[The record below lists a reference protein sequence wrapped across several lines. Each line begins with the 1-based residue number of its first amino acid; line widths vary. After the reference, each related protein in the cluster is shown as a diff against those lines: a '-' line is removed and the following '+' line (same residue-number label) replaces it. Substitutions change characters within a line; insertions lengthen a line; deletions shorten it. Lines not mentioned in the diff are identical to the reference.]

1 MLHIVAA
8 SRRRRV
14 CLDISNIADCRQIR
28 PSLCPSAAHGLLA
41 FPLDRWWW
49 LRSPNN
55 SNNARN
61 VNNNGNLN
69 NNNVNNN
76 NAVAPGFPLFMA
88 SCLANR
94 DGITCVVWLLPA
106 SPISDE
112 RNGNVR
118 FCSYYGLYAVRSEG
132 KPHVGMDET
141 WGFFLAL
148 GVRNVYLSAP
158 H

>member
-1 MLHIVAA
+1 MYALICPISPVAA
-8 SRRRRV
+8 RFVRLCVRRW
-14 CLDISNIADCRQIR
+14 
-28 PSLCPSAAHGLLA
+28 HGLLA

-69 NNNVNNN
+69 SNNNVDNN

-158 H
+158 R